1 MSQNNT
7 NSDLFD
13 VVFFGILLSGKD
25 KETALTNLAKL
36 FKTEP
41 AKLNG
46 LFAGGRKVIKG
57 KVNKETADKYISA
70 LTNVGLS
77 VKLEA
82 CEDDTAPA
90 PAEQNEPADT
100 AASNETSNASESAQT
115 IETGSLTMAEVG
127 ADVLEHPPEKEV
139 QAIDDFSFL
148 TMAEVGA
155 DVLEH
160 PVKVKA
166 QVIDDISDI
175 KLEDP
180 S

>member
-1 MSQNNT
+1 MGQNNT
-7 NSDLFD
+7 DTDLFD
-13 VVFFGILLSGKD
+13 VVFFGILLPGKD
-25 KETALTNLAKL
+25 KETALTNLAKI

-41 AKLNG
+41 AKLSP

-57 KVNKETADKYISA
+57 KVNRETAEKYIGA
-70 LTNVGLS
+70 LTNVGLV

-82 CEDDTAPA
+82 CITEA
-90 PAEQNEPADT
+90 EPAKPAT
-100 AASNETSNASESAQT
+100 ETQVD
-115 IETGSLTMAEVG
+115 ETDSLTIAEVG
-127 ADVLEHPPEKEV
+127 ADVLEHPPEKDV
-139 QAIDDFSFL
+139 QEIDDFSFL

-175 KLEDP
+175 ELEDQP
-180 S
+180 

>member
-1 MSQNNT
+1 MGQDNT
-7 NSDLFD
+7 DTTLFD
-13 VVFFGILLSGKD
+13 VVFFGILLPGKD
-25 KETALTNLAKL
+25 KETALANLAKL

-41 AKLNG
+41 AKLAA

-57 KVNKETADKYISA
+57 KVNKETAEKYLSA
-70 LTNVGLS
+70 LTNVGLV
-77 VKLEA
+77 VKLEECKTEA
-82 CEDDTAPA
+82 EPTKAAAENEAPTTAT
-90 PAEQNEPADT
+90 EPSSD
-100 AASNETSNASESAQT
+100 E
-115 IETGSLTMAEVG
+115 IGGLTMAEVG
-127 ADVLEHPPEKEV
+127 ADVLEHPPEKTIQE
-139 QAIDDFSFL
+139 IDDFSFL
-148 TMAEVGA
+148 TLAEVGA

>member
-1 MSQNNT
+1 MGQDDT
-7 NSDLFD
+7 NADLFD
-13 VVFFGILLSGKD
+13 VVFFGILRPGKD
-25 KETALTNLAKL
+25 KETALTNLAKI

-41 AKLNG
+41 AKLNP

-57 KVNKETADKYISA
+57 KVNKETAEKYIGA
-70 LTNVGLS
+70 LTNVGLV

-82 CEDDTAPA
+82 CITEA
-90 PAEQNEPADT
+90 EPA
-100 AASNETSNASESAQT
+100 AESKASATSTEPQSDETNA
-115 IETGSLTMAEVG
+115 LTMAEVG
-127 ADVLEHPPEKEV
+127 ADVLEHPPEKET
-139 QAIDDFSFL
+139 QEIDDFSFL

-175 KLEDP
+175 ELEDP
-180 S
+180 P